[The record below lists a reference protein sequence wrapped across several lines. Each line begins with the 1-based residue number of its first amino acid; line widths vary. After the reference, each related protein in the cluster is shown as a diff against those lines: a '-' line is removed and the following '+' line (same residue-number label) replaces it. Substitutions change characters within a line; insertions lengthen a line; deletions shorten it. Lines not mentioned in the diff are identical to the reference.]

1 MSWFS
6 SLISGGVDKVVDSIG
21 SSLDSLF
28 TSDDERN
35 KAKIIL
41 EKNMQDFKIELENKS
56 LEYEKQITDRWKS
69 DNEHTIT
76 RLVRPAIVIWSAGLL
91 TIVMLADGNIGN
103 FKINEAYIP
112 LLETIVTTSI
122 VAYMGMRTFDKHS
135 KNKHKGS

>member
-1 MSWFS
+1 MSWFTNVV
-6 SLISGGVDKVVDSIG
+6 SGGVDKVVDSVANG
-21 SSLDSLF
+21 LDSLF

-41 EKNMQDFKIELENKS
+41 EKNMQDFKIELENKA
-56 LEYEKQITDRWKS
+56 LEYDKEVTERWKS

-76 RLVRPAIVIWSAGLL
+76 RLVRPAIVIWSMFVFTVALL
-91 TIVMLADGNIGN
+91 FDGNVMN
-103 FKINEAYIP
+103 FHINEAYIP

-135 KNKHKGS
+135 KNKHKGN